1 MTVARPCSPPRALT
15 LIELLVVVAI
25 IAILASIAVVN
36 FQHAQERALRAANVA
51 NLRVV
56 GQALQAYMTD
66 WNRLPAAD
74 RRAGPFESHRRT
86 DVAVGNGP
94 AAGGSW
100 DGVPWLLVSRGY
112 ITNPNVL
119 FNPRYL
125 RLYRGGTTLDGSHPR
140 YHNFRYAYNN
150 SAWSTGGTL
159 GAASDVMSGREWLV
173 RDLYLPADRGWYADR
188 APEPPADYEFPF
200 GEGEWAGKLEHALY
214 ADFTVRLVL
223 GGTDKAPGET
233 PEDPS

>member
-1 MTVARPCSPPRALT
+1 MHDNALGPRRAMT
-15 LIELLVVVAI
+15 LIELLIVTAI
-25 IAILASIAVVN
+25 VAILASIALVN
-36 FQHAQERALRAANVA
+36 FQHAQERALRATNAA

-56 GQALQAYMTD
+56 AQALHTYMTD

-100 DGVPWLLVSRGY
+100 DGVPWVLVTQRY

-125 RLYRGGTTLDGSHPR
+125 RLYKGGTTLDGKHPR

-150 SAWSTGGTL
+150 SALSTGGTAG
-159 GAASDVMSGREWLV
+159 GAGDVMSGREWIV
-173 RDLYLPADRGWYADR
+173 RDLYLPAERGWYAQY
-188 APEPPADYEFPF
+188 APEPPADYEYPF
-200 GEGEWAGKLEHALY
+200 GEGDWAGRLEHALY
-214 ADFTVRLVL
+214 ADFSVRLVV
-223 GGTDKAPGET
+223 GGTDMAPDNA
-233 PEDPS
+233 PKDPS